1 MTETGWGEFVVNI
14 KIVFQDPHQRPLS
27 FMHQLK
33 LYPSNEEAVSQL
45 KTSRPVISE
54 HYEEII
60 FDPPTEM
67 MTKILRQEPQY
78 FNLKTSPRYSE
89 FEQMEREELQKI
101 EATIAKVQ
109 SQLAEVEQKVAHMTA
124 GATNMTSI
132 VAADLNKKTRSR
144 R

>member
-1 MTETGWGEFVVNI
+1 
-14 KIVFQDPHQRPLS
+14 
-27 FMHQLK
+27 MHQLK
-33 LYPSNEEAVSQL
+33 LYPTNEEAASQL

-67 MTKILRQEPQY
+67 MAKILKQEPQY

-101 EATIAKVQ
+101 EVAIAKVQ
-109 SQLAEVEQKVAHMTA
+109 SQLAEVEQRTANTTA
-124 GATNMTSI
+124 GTTMTP
-132 VAADLNKKTRSR
+132 VAVTDLNKKTRSR